1 MMIVIYLAESI
12 QINQRSGKVFDF
24 GDRSYIM
31 GILNVTPDSFSDG
44 GEYYDLEQAVERAKE
59 MVAQGADIIDVGGES
74 TRPGAEKVTPREE
87 LARIKPVVKTLVEE
101 IEVPISVDTYK
112 PEVAQGVLE
121 VGADMINDVRGLQW
135 DAKMAEI
142 VANYGV
148 PVVIM
153 HNGRFNKSKK
163 DIIARIKNFL
173 RESIRTAKKAGIKE
187 ENIILDPGIG
197 FGISQFENKE
207 IMRRLSEIKRL
218 GYPVLLG
225 TSRKSMLGEIL
236 DLPPQERVEGTVAT
250 SVIGVEQ
257 GVDLFRVHD
266 VAENLQAVKVAD
278 AIFRQKE

>member
-1 MMIVIYLAESI
+1 
-12 QINQRSGKVFDF
+12 VFDF

-44 GEYYDLEQAVERAKE
+44 GEYYDLEQAVDRAKE

-74 TRPGAEKVTPREE
+74 TRPGAEKVNPKEE

-112 PEVAQGVLE
+112 PQVARGVLE
-121 VGADMINDVRGLQW
+121 AGADMINDVRGLQW
-135 DAKMAEI
+135 DSAMAEV
-142 VANYGV
+142 VADYGV

-153 HNGRFNKSKK
+153 HNGRFKESNK

-173 RESIRTAKKAGIKE
+173 RESIRAAKKAGIKE

-236 DLPPQERVEGTVAT
+236 NLPPQKRVEGTVAT
-250 SVIGVEQ
+250 SVIGVEY
-257 GVDLFRVHD
+257 GVDIFRVHD

>member
-1 MMIVIYLAESI
+1 MFA
-12 QINQRSGKVFDF
+12 F

-31 GILNVTPDSFSDG
+31 GILNITPDSFSDG

-74 TRPGAEKVTPREE
+74 TRPGAEKVDQEEE

-112 PEVAQGVLE
+112 PEVAGGVLE
-121 VGADMINDVRGLQW
+121 VGADMINDVRGLQG
-135 DAKMAEI
+135 DSKMAEI
-142 VANYGV
+142 VADYGV

-163 DIIARIKNFL
+163 DIIVRIKKFL
-173 RESIRTAKKAGIKE
+173 RESIRAAKKAGIKE

-236 DLPPQERVEGTVAT
+236 DLPPQERVEATVAT